1 MGDYATAQEV
11 RDHPAF
17 TDALSDVANERIDE
31 VLTAV
36 ERRIEH
42 ERATGVAWV
51 PRSDTDTIP
60 GSGTNTVQLRR
71 HRCRSLTSVTIDGET
86 ISDLS
91 DWKLYPSGRLKRS
104 TGTFPRGAIVEVTYD
119 HGHDAPPAD
128 LRNAAIRV
136 VCTRLAQTGHP
147 RFGPRTE
154 TVDFGDGP
162 TISFAEQPD
171 VSRGRIFG
179 MPDED
184 AVIAGNAEPKPVIA

>member
-17 TDALSDVANERIDE
+17 DGVGDVTDPRIDE

-71 HRCRSLTSVTIDGET
+71 HRCRILTSVTIDGET
-86 ISDLS
+86 VSDLS
-91 DWKLYPSGRLKRS
+91 GWKLFPSGLLKRPS
-104 TGTFPRGAIVEVTYD
+104 GVFPRDAVVEVVYEHGYD
-119 HGHDAPPAD
+119 EPPTD

-136 VCTRLAQTGHP
+136 ACTHLAQTGHP

-162 TISFAEQPD
+162 TISFADQPD

-184 AVIAGNAEPKPVIA
+184 AIIAGNAEPKPVVA

>member
-17 TDALSDVANERIDE
+17 EGVGSPTDDRIDA
-31 VLTAV
+31 VMTAV
-36 ERRIEH
+36 ERRIEG

-51 PRSDTDTIP
+51 PRTDTDTVP

-71 HRCRSLTSVTIDGET
+71 HRCRSLTSVTIDGEA

-91 DWKLYPSGRLKRS
+91 GWKLFPSGRLKRP
-104 TGTFPRGAIVEVTYD
+104 TGVFPRGAIVEVTYE
-119 HGHDAPPAD
+119 HGHDAPPLD
-128 LRNAAIRV
+128 LKNAAIRV
-136 VCTRLAQTGHP
+136 ACSHIAQIGNP
-147 RFGPRTE
+147 RVGPRTD
-154 TVDFGDGP
+154 TIDFGDGP

-171 VSRGRIFG
+171 VSRGRVFG

-184 AVIAGNAEPKPVIA
+184 ATIAGLAEPKPVIA